1 MKKIKNKVLLT
12 GISGYIGLHCAVE
25 LLKNGYVV
33 KGSLRDLSK
42 SKKIK
47 SDISK
52 FINSKDNLEFCELDL
67 LSDKGWDDAAK
78 DCEYIMHVASPFINY
93 EPKDKSLY
101 IKPAVDGTLRALNSG
116 LKANIKRIIITSSV
130 VAMIKNGDKST
141 EINEHSWTNINA
153 KNISAY
159 AKSKTLAEKKAWK
172 FVKEHNMELVVINP
186 GPVFGPPISNNL
198 SGASMSM
205 FKDLITGKIPMI
217 PQSSINMSDVRD
229 VAKVHVLA
237 LKNKKAPGNRFI
249 VTTKKSYS
257 FSKLAQLLK
266 INGYSKVSTK
276 IAPNFLLKFLSFFDR
291 EARSMRAFIGK
302 KYDADISKTMK
313 IFNWTHIPFEKT
325 ILDTAKYIEKVIK

>member
-1 MKKIKNKVLLT
+1 MKKINNKVLLT

-93 EPKDKSLY
+93 EPKDKNLY

-130 VAMIKNGDKST
+130 VAMIKNGDKSI

-186 GPVFGPPISNNL
+186 RN
-198 SGASMSM
+198 
-205 FKDLITGKIPMI
+205 T
-217 PQSSINMSDVRD
+217 
-229 VAKVHVLA
+229 
-237 LKNKKAPGNRFI
+237 
-249 VTTKKSYS
+249 
-257 FSKLAQLLK
+257 FS
-266 INGYSKVSTK
+266 
-276 IAPNFLLKFLSFFDR
+276 
-291 EARSMRAFIGK
+291 
-302 KYDADISKTMK
+302 
-313 IFNWTHIPFEKT
+313 
-325 ILDTAKYIEKVIK
+325 